1 MLNRDG
7 EPAAERTASP
17 APDHPPT
24 SQEQDRDGGERVH
37 QLIKWVSFLDEY
49 RAGPRS
55 GRVARPA
62 GARWRRLFGWGGVCS
77 RAGPCSVCWLRA
89 RWVPVE
95 V

>member
-1 MLNRDG
+1 MLNRDD

-49 RAGPRS
+49 RAS
-55 GRVARPA
+55 
-62 GARWRRLFGWGGVCS
+62 
-77 RAGPCSVCWLRA
+77 
-89 RWVPVE
+89 
-95 V
+95 